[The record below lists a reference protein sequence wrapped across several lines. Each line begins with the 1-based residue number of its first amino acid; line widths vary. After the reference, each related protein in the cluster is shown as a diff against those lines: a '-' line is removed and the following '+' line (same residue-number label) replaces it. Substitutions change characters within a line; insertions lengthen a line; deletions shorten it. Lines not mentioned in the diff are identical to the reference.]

1 MRTATVFH
9 VVMWVTAILLVVW
22 GGSPPGA
29 AQDRLLELFQLPEMP
44 DDGDLTSRASQLSA
58 LLQPPTVEEA
68 WQPAANDEQTRGPAQ
83 AVYPKVAPAVV
94 VVRTGTGHGTGFV
107 IDPAGWIVT
116 NHHVIENGQIDPAT
130 QARRVTVYF
139 GRLQDG
145 WMTLI
150 EKGVPADVYKT
161 NKDKDLALL
170 KLREMP
176 EGIETLSAVEIAD
189 KLPPPGSVCVAI
201 GHPAAGLLWTV
212 RSGEVGGFGQW
223 PGEMIDV
230 VMERLTL
237 ADRDRERLDRMLKD
251 TPQRKV
257 VISTCGL
264 NPGDSGGP
272 LVDGD
277 GRLIAVSF
285 AIPRSP
291 ENEGIRLDKFSYH
304 VHLDE
309 FKDFV
314 AQRPEQPE
322 IEAPDPW
329 PPAAYHALVDA
340 DGDGIPDTLLCF
352 VDKNSHPT
360 GILIDLDQ
368 DSAKNLIGKKP
379 REGSLEDAWDF
390 EFALHRVPHPRA
402 FYDTNNDGTIDLV
415 LIDADGDG
423 KVDSELV
430 LKDGRWTSQKP
441 RSTKLIDPTR
451 FEDPE
456 LGKRL
461 VAVTS

>member
-1 MRTATVFH
+1 MQTTTRWFLLILASAGFAFLPAATAP
-9 VVMWVTAILLVVW
+9 VTA
-22 GGSPPGA
+22 
-29 AQDRLLELFQLPEMP
+29 QDLASGLFRETELPE
-44 DDGDLTSRASQLSA
+44 DSELTSRASQVSA
-58 LLQPPTVEEA
+58 ALYPSIEREA
-68 WQPAANDEQTRGPAQ
+68 WEPAVNDERTRGPAL

-107 IDPAGWIVT
+107 VDPAGWIVT
-116 NHHVIENGQIDPAT
+116 NHHVIENGEIDPAT
-130 QARRVTVYF
+130 HARRVSVYF
-139 GRLQDG
+139 GKLEDG
-145 WMTLI
+145 WMTLV
-150 EKGVPADVYKT
+150 EKGVPADVYKST
-161 NKDKDLALL
+161 KDKDLALL

-176 EGIETLSAVEIAD
+176 EGIETLAAVEIAD
-189 KLPPPGSVCVAI
+189 KLPPPGSGCVAI

-212 RSGEVGGFGQW
+212 RSGEVGGFGRW

-230 VMERLTL
+230 VMQRLTL
-237 ADRDRERLDRMLKD
+237 VGRDQDRFIEMLKQA
-251 TPQRKV
+251 PQRKV

-309 FKDFV
+309 FNDFV

-329 PPAAYHALVDA
+329 PPAVYHALADA
-340 DGDGIPDTLLCF
+340 DDDGVPDTLACF
-352 VDKNSHPT
+352 VEKKGQPT
-360 GILIDLDQ
+360 GILVDLDQ
-368 DSAKNLIGKKP
+368 DSAKNLLGKKP
-379 REGSLEDAWDF
+379 RDGSLEDVWDF

-402 FYDTNNDGTIDLV
+402 FYDTDNDGTVDLV
-415 LIDADGDG
+415 LTDADGDEE
-423 KVDSELV
+423 VDSELV

-441 RSTKLIDPTR
+441 RSTKLTDASR

-461 VAVTS
+461 KQ